1 MRSCLR
7 SCLAIATA
15 VLGTVLPCAPAAA
28 DAGQAAVVVRATVL
42 RHASIRIAPPRTL
55 TISEAD
61 VARGYVELAA
71 PVEVE
76 VQSNVREGYT
86 LVFERRGEQVQQVHV
101 QGLQPGLLV
110 GDATA
115 MASRPA
121 AGRGLWRELLQL
133 RFRFDLGPHA
143 RVGRHPWPLDIS
155 MMSL

>member
-1 MRSCLR
+1 MPACLR
-7 SCLAIATA
+7 SCLALAAA
-15 VLGTVLPCAPAAA
+15 VLGMALAAPAAA
-28 DAGQAAVVVRATVL
+28 GPGDATLMVRATVL
-42 RHASIRIAPPRTL
+42 RHTSIRIAPPRTL
-55 TISEAD
+55 TVSAAD

-101 QGLQPGLLV
+101 QGLQSALLV
-110 GDATA
+110 GDAAA

-133 RFRFDLGPHA
+133 RFRFDLVPHA
-143 RVGRHPWPLDIS
+143 RPGQVPWPLNIS